1 MKRLKGNWLSK
12 FFDNDLLVKIFSVV
26 VAVIGWFLVALIV
39 SPDAVA
45 TINNIPVRVAT
56 EKSTAQQMGLDVV
69 EGGDQVI
76 SITVKGKRYQVGA
89 LTADDFDVVAYPTSV
104 STAGEYELEVVV
116 QKVDTTKEFEILSWN
131 PGKMTV
137 RFDRIAS
144 KTFDLSAEAPNVKVA
159 DGFIKGDPVAT
170 VSPKQITITGPEQ
183 NVNRID
189 KNRCIVR
196 TDVDDEISG
205 TLTAKGTLEIY
216 DVDGQLMDLDANKFT
231 LSAKEFSVTIPV
243 LKQKTLP
250 LTFDYLNAPS
260 GFSAASLKY
269 SMSSSFIQVAAPVEV
284 IDNMTELKIGY
295 IDFKQLGLNYSKD
308 FEIELP
314 TGFKNITNLTKVTV
328 TFDTSDLTTKTT
340 WISNSN
346 LKLTNIPANYNA
358 RAITRTINSVK
369 LVGSKQELVGISY
382 QDVVGEI
389 DLMNTDIKGKGQ
401 YTVPVTIKFPSKNGV
416 WAVGE
421 YTAVV
426 YVWE

>member
-189 KNRCIVR
+189 KNRCVVR

>member
-131 PGKMTV
+131 PGKITV

-159 DGFIKGDPVAT
+159 DGFIK
-170 VSPKQITITGPEQ
+170 
-183 NVNRID
+183 R
-189 KNRCIVR
+189 
-196 TDVDDEISG
+196 
-205 TLTAKGTLEIY
+205 
-216 DVDGQLMDLDANKFT
+216 
-231 LSAKEFSVTIPV
+231 
-243 LKQKTLP
+243 
-250 LTFDYLNAPS
+250 
-260 GFSAASLKY
+260 
-269 SMSSSFIQVAAPVEV
+269 
-284 IDNMTELKIGY
+284 
-295 IDFKQLGLNYSKD
+295 
-308 FEIELP
+308 
-314 TGFKNITNLTKVTV
+314 
-328 TFDTSDLTTKTT
+328 
-340 WISNSN
+340 
-346 LKLTNIPANYNA
+346 
-358 RAITRTINSVK
+358 
-369 LVGSKQELVGISY
+369 
-382 QDVVGEI
+382 
-389 DLMNTDIKGKGQ
+389 
-401 YTVPVTIKFPSKNGV
+401 
-416 WAVGE
+416 
-421 YTAVV
+421 
-426 YVWE
+426 

>member
-131 PGKMTV
+131 PGKITV

-189 KNRCIVR
+189 KNRCVVR

-260 GFSAASLKY
+260 GFSATSLKY

>member
-131 PGKMTV
+131 PGKITV

-189 KNRCIVR
+189 KNRCVVR

>member
-1 MKRLKGNWLSK
+1 M
-12 FFDNDLLVKIFSVV
+12 
-26 VAVIGWFLVALIV
+26 
-39 SPDAVA
+39 
-45 TINNIPVRVAT
+45 
-56 EKSTAQQMGLDVV
+56 
-69 EGGDQVI
+69 
-76 SITVKGKRYQVGA
+76 
-89 LTADDFDVVAYPTSV
+89 
-104 STAGEYELEVVV
+104 
-116 QKVDTTKEFEILSWN
+116 
-131 PGKMTV
+131 
-137 RFDRIAS
+137 
-144 KTFDLSAEAPNVKVA
+144 
-159 DGFIKGDPVAT
+159 
-170 VSPKQITITGPEQ
+170 
-183 NVNRID
+183 NRID
-189 KNRCIVR
+189 KNRCVVR

-260 GFSAASLKY
+260 GFSATSLKY